1 MKKLLLI
8 AVLWAAI
15 NTWAGAQV
23 TATIKMESTGSGM
36 SDIYGLGGGENNKLL
51 DYAYLECTYNVKS
64 LNDTLDTGGEGN
76 TEEDI
81 MKLLVGPKSSKF
93 YSYKT
98 YLCDSMLRADMVE
111 GRPIT
116 MGAGSKYQMGECYV
130 VYKDREKEKL
140 IYTDKIMMER
150 FRYEE
155 ELRPQNW
162 EILEET
168 KEILGYEC
176 QKAVCD
182 FRGRQYEAWFT
193 WEIPVSEGPWK
204 FTGLPGLIM
213 NVADTEGHYSFQ
225 IAGIEKVDDLPV
237 NYADLQYHKTRRK
250 DFLKTM
256 HKYKANPIEYMQNN
270 SGAKVTV
277 STPDGSPVSLSDIN
291 FMKYDFMERDY
302 R

>member
-1 MKKLLLI
+1 MKKLLL
-8 AVLWAAI
+8 ATVLLLAAPL
-15 NTWAGAQV
+15 WAGAQV
-23 TATIKMESTGSGM
+23 VTTMKIQSSGSGM
-36 SDIYGLGGGENNKLL
+36 GDIYGLGGNEHDKLL
-51 DYAYLECTYNVKS
+51 DNAYLECTYNVKS
-64 LNDTLDTGGEGN
+64 VRDTLDPGGEGN
-76 TEEDI
+76 TEEDT
-81 MKLLVGPKSSKF
+81 MKLLIGPKASKF

-98 YLCDSMLRADMVE
+98 YLCDSMLKADMVE

-116 MGAGSKYQMGECYV
+116 MGTGSKYQMGECYV
-130 VYKDREKEKL
+130 VYKDRDKGKL
-140 IYTDKIMMER
+140 TYTDKIMMER

-155 ELRPQNW
+155 DLEPQKW
-162 EILEET
+162 EVLEET

-182 FRGRQYEAWFT
+182 FRGRRYEAWFT
-193 WEIPVSEGPWK
+193 WELPVSEGPWK

-213 NVADTEGHYSFQ
+213 NVADTEGHYSFE
-225 IAGIEKVDDLPV
+225 IAGISKVEDLPI

-256 HKYKANPIEYMQNN
+256 HKYQANPIEYMQNN